1 MSDSIKILG
10 AFGAKTLDTAMTCV
24 QVDNETLIDAG
35 NILHALDH
43 DAKNISHIFLT
54 HSHLDHIIDIP
65 FLIDIFFE
73 GRIKPINIYGLQG
86 TIDTLKK
93 HIFNWDIWP
102 DFSKILLTNEIDH
115 SIKFHVLEVD
125 QEITINETK
134 FKAIK
139 TNHTD
144 SSCGYV
150 ITKANNATLF
160 TADTYK
166 CPRIWEEVNNN
177 PQIKSVII
185 DVSFPSILDKLA
197 LDSKH
202 LTPDVLHEELQQLKR
217 DDVTIFINHLKP
229 IFIEDIKDEI
239 KTKYP
244 NLLNGGTIVNDGD
257 VLHLE
262 SATITRNIT
271 QTQIAKMHINQL
283 IDIGHSLTSEK
294 NLDKLMEKIL
304 LGAKQLSNA
313 DGGTLY
319 LMSDDEQS
327 LEFTVVQTD
336 SLGIKMGG
344 TSDKITWP
352 NVKLYNDGEE
362 NYEQVAALCALT
374 GHLINIPDVYYTKDF
389 NFEGTKK
396 FDSGTGYRT
405 TSMLVVPMRN
415 HDGEVIGVL
424 QLLNK
429 QNSNGDIIEFDKDD
443 EKLILSMSSQAAVS
457 ITNTRLIAGL
467 EKLLMDFIKSTA
479 DAISEKSKYTG
490 GHINRVAEISLL
502 IANAINN
509 DTNGIYKNTRFDEDE
524 LKQIDI
530 SAWMHDIGKITTPE
544 YVVDKATKLETIY
557 DRIETVVTKFEVIKR
572 DREIQYLKDKENA
585 SSQNELEDLQLQFD
599 KDMQKIEDDV
609 AFLRTANKGSEFMPD
624 EYAQR
629 LESLSKIPLTIDN
642 KNTTLLNENELFNL
656 SIRKGTLTDE
666 ERTVI
671 NNHVL
676 VSYKML
682 DKLTFPKKLKRVP
695 LIAGSHHK
703 TIKTDENGRHFGYGA
718 EEIMSEPMSLEDRI
732 LAIADVFEA
741 VTASD
746 RPYKEPNTLNQSL
759 KILTY
764 MANDDELDADLVR
777 FFIENKVYKQYA
789 LDNLI
794 PKQLDEVTIKF
805 N

>member
-336 SLGIKMGG
+336 SLGIKMDG

-374 GHLINIPDVYYTKDF
+374 GHLINIPDVYYAKDF

-585 SSQNELEDLQLQFD
+585 ASQNELEDLQLQFD

-695 LIAGSHHK
+695 LIAGSPHK
-703 TIKTDENGRHFGYGA
+703 TIKKDENGRHFGYGA

>member
-374 GHLINIPDVYYTKDF
+374 GHLINIPDVYYAKDF

-585 SSQNELEDLQLQFD
+585 ASQNELEDLQLQFD

>member
-374 GHLINIPDVYYTKDF
+374 GHLINIPDVYYAKDF

-585 SSQNELEDLQLQFD
+585 ASQNELEDLQLQFD

-703 TIKTDENGRHFGYGA
+703 TIKKDENGRHFGYGA

-805 N
+805 D

>member
-585 SSQNELEDLQLQFD
+585 ASQNELEDLQLQFD

>member
-374 GHLINIPDVYYTKDF
+374 GHLINIPDVYYAKDF

>member
-374 GHLINIPDVYYTKDF
+374 GHLINIPDVYYAKDF

-585 SSQNELEDLQLQFD
+585 ASQNELEDLQLQFD

-805 N
+805 D